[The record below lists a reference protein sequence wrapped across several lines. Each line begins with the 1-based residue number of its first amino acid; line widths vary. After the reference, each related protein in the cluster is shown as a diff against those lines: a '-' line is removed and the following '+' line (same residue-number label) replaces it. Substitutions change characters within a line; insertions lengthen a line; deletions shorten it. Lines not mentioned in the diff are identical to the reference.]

1 MTYLPDSL
9 DCAPPLLEGHPMPL
23 SAYLHT
29 VDLCVLFYCRADGEL
44 KLLLNKREA
53 EPFAG
58 HWALPGVVV
67 NGGVQDLSLKD
78 AVERLRAS
86 DKVGLALAW
95 SEQVGT
101 VGDAFRDPRCWSSS
115 TYYLAIVSDEVELA
129 EHQGWFSLTAVAD
142 GGTKLPFDH
151 NNIVAA
157 VKERLFSKSLY
168 SSLPLMFLGD
178 EFSAPQA
185 TTIFSLVLERPVL
198 KTSIRQRL
206 LKLAE
211 AGYLRET
218 GRKKHGE
225 GGRPQATVEMLR
237 PGEIYFFDRSFAD

>member
-1 MTYLPDSL
+1 
-9 DCAPPLLEGHPMPL
+9 MPL

-29 VDLCVLFYCRADGEL
+29 VDLCVLFYCRASGDL
-44 KLLLNKREA
+44 KLLLNRRDA
-53 EPFAG
+53 EPFVG

-86 DKVGLALAW
+86 DKVGVELAW

-115 TYYLAIVSDEVELA
+115 TYYLAIVADEVALA
-129 EHQGWFSLTAVAD
+129 EHQAWFALDAVAD
-142 GGTKLPFDH
+142 GSIKLPFDH
-151 NNIVAA
+151 NLIVAA
-157 VKERLFSKSLY
+157 VQERLLSKSLY
-168 SSLPLMFLGD
+168 SSLPLMFLGG

-185 TTIFSLVLERPVL
+185 TTIFSVVLARPVL
-198 KTSIRQRL
+198 KTSVRQRL

-218 GRKKHGE
+218 GRKKPGD
-225 GGRPQATVEMLR
+225 GGRPQATVEVLKA
-237 PGEIYFFDRSFAD
+237 GEVYFFDRSFAE

>member
-1 MTYLPDSL
+1 
-9 DCAPPLLEGHPMPL
+9 MPL

-29 VDLCVLFYCRADGEL
+29 VDLCVLFYCRASGEL

-86 DKVGLALAW
+86 DKVGFDLAW

-115 TYYLAIVSDEVELA
+115 TYYLAIVADDVALG
-129 EHQGWFSLTAVAD
+129 EHQAWFSLNAVAD
-142 GGTKLPFDH
+142 GSIKLPFDH
-151 NNIVAA
+151 NLIASPTVPTCSLQAKSKPTLSLARKRSTASLRLRSCTPPLTTTPGNAQWPA
-157 VKERLFSKSLY
+157 KGSASRLFS
-168 SSLPLMFLGD
+168 SSFNSP
-178 EFSAPQA
+178 A
-185 TTIFSLVLERPVL
+185 V
-198 KTSIRQRL
+198 RQ
-206 LKLAE
+206 
-211 AGYLRET
+211 
-218 GRKKHGE
+218 
-225 GGRPQATVEMLR
+225 
-237 PGEIYFFDRSFAD
+237 

>member
-1 MTYLPDSL
+1 M
-9 DCAPPLLEGHPMPL
+9 
-23 SAYLHT
+23 
-29 VDLCVLFYCRADGEL
+29 
-44 KLLLNKREA
+44 
-53 EPFAG
+53 
-58 HWALPGVVV
+58 

-86 DKVGLALAW
+86 DKVGVELAW

-115 TYYLAIVSDEVELA
+115 TYYLAIVADEVALA
-129 EHQGWFSLTAVAD
+129 EHQAWFALDAVAD
-142 GGTKLPFDH
+142 GSIKLPFDH
-151 NNIVAA
+151 NLIVAA
-157 VKERLFSKSLY
+157 VQERLLSKSLY

-185 TTIFSLVLERPVL
+185 TTIFSVVLARPVL
-198 KTSIRQRL
+198 KTSVRQRL

-218 GRKKHGE
+218 GRKKPGD
-225 GGRPQATVEMLR
+225 GGRPQATVAVLK
-237 PGEIYFFDRSFAD
+237 PGEVYFFDRSFAE

>member
-1 MTYLPDSL
+1 MPDH
-9 DCAPPLLEGHPMPL
+9 APTL

-29 VDLCVLFYCRADGEL
+29 VDLCVLFYCRVSGEL
-44 KLLLNKREA
+44 KILLNQREA

-86 DKVGLALAW
+86 DKVGLPLAW

-115 TYYLAIVSDEVELA
+115 TYYLAIVAGEVTLA
-129 EHQGWFSLTAVAD
+129 GHQQWFALEDIAD
-142 GGTKLPFDH
+142 GSTKLPFDH
-151 NNIVAA
+151 NAIVAA
-157 VKERLFSKSLY
+157 VQERLFSKSLY
-168 SSLPLMFLGD
+168 SSLPLMFLGN
-178 EFSAPQA
+178 EFSAPEA
-185 TTIFSLVLERPVL
+185 TTIFSLVLARPVL

-206 LKLAE
+206 LKLSE

-218 GRKKHGE
+218 GRKKQGE
-225 GGRPQATVEMLR
+225 GGRPQATVENLK
-237 PGEIYFFDRSFAD
+237 PGEVYFFDRSFAE

>member
-1 MTYLPDSL
+1 MS
-9 DCAPPLLEGHPMPL
+9 L

-29 VDLCVLFYCRADGEL
+29 IDLCVLFYCRASGEL
-44 KLLLNKREA
+44 KLLLNQREA

-78 AVERLRAS
+78 ALERLRAS
-86 DKVGLALAW
+86 DKVGFELAW

-115 TYYLAIVSDEVELA
+115 TYYLAIVADDVALG
-129 EHQGWFSLTAVAD
+129 EHQAWFALDAVAD
-142 GGTKLPFDH
+142 GGLKLPFDH
-151 NNIVAA
+151 NLIVAA
-157 VKERLFSKSLY
+157 VQERLLSKSLY

-178 EFSAPQA
+178 EFSAPEA
-185 TTIFSLVLERPVL
+185 TTIFSVVLARPVL

-206 LKLAE
+206 LKLTE

-218 GRKKHGE
+218 GRKKQGE
-225 GGRPQATVEMLR
+225 GGRPQATVQVLK
-237 PGEIYFFDRSFAD
+237 PGEIYFFDRSFAE

>member
-1 MTYLPDSL
+1 
-9 DCAPPLLEGHPMPL
+9 MPL

-29 VDLCVLFYCRADGEL
+29 VDLCVLFYCRVSGEL
-44 KLLLNKREA
+44 KLLLNQREA
-53 EPFAG
+53 DPFIG

-86 DKVGLALAW
+86 DKVGLPLAW

-115 TYYLAIVSDEVELA
+115 TYYLAIVDQEWPLGT
-129 EHQGWFSLTAVAD
+129 HQAWFSLKAVAD
-142 GGTKLPFDH
+142 GSIKLPFDH
-151 NNIVAA
+151 NVIVAA
-157 VKERLFSKSLY
+157 VLERLFSKSLY
-168 SSLPLMFLGD
+168 SNVPLLFLGR
-178 EFSAPQA
+178 EFSAPEA
-185 TTIFSLVLERPVL
+185 TTIFSRVLARPVL

-206 LKLAE
+206 LKLTE

-218 GRKKHGE
+218 GRKKQGD
-225 GGRPQATVEMLR
+225 GGRPQATVENLK
-237 PGEIYFFDRSFAD
+237 PGEVYFFDRSFSE

>member
-1 MTYLPDSL
+1 
-9 DCAPPLLEGHPMPL
+9 MPL
-23 SAYLHT
+23 SPYLHT
-29 VDLCVLFYCRADGEL
+29 VDLCVLFYCRAAGEL

-67 NGGVQDLSLKD
+67 NGDVQDLSLQA

-86 DKVGLALAW
+86 DKVGLSLAW

-115 TYYLAIVSDEVELA
+115 TYYLAIVADEVPLG
-129 EHQGWFSLTAVAD
+129 EHQAWFALEAVAD
-142 GGTKLPFDH
+142 GSIKLPFDH
-151 NNIVAA
+151 NLIVAA
-157 VKERLFSKSLY
+157 VQERLLSKSLY
-168 SSLPLMFLGD
+168 SSLPLMFLGN
-178 EFSAPQA
+178 EFSAPEA
-185 TTIFSLVLERPVL
+185 TTIFSRVLSRPVL

-206 LKLAE
+206 LKLTE

-225 GGRPQATVEMLR
+225 EGRPQATVEVLK

>member
-1 MTYLPDSL
+1 
-9 DCAPPLLEGHPMPL
+9 MPL

-29 VDLCVLFYCRADGEL
+29 VDLCVLFYCRASGEL

-67 NGGVQDLSLKD
+67 NGGVQDLSLQD

-86 DKVGLALAW
+86 DKVGFELAW

-115 TYYLAIVSDEVELA
+115 TYYLAIVAQEVPLGA
-129 EHQGWFSLTAVAD
+129 HQAWFALDAVAD
-142 GGTKLPFDH
+142 GGIKLPFDH
-151 NNIVAA
+151 NQIVAS
-157 VKERLFSKSLY
+157 VQERLLSKSLY
-168 SSLPLMFLGD
+168 SSLPLMFLGE
-178 EFSAPQA
+178 EFSAPEA
-185 TTIFSLVLERPVL
+185 TMIFSVVLARPVL

-206 LKLAE
+206 LKLTE
-211 AGYLRET
+211 AGHLRET

-225 GGRPQATVEMLR
+225 GGRPQATVAVLK
-237 PGEIYFFDRSFAD
+237 PGEVYFFDRSFAD

>member
-1 MTYLPDSL
+1 MS
-9 DCAPPLLEGHPMPL
+9 L

-29 VDLCVLFYCRADGEL
+29 VDLCVLRYCRASGEL

-58 HWALPGVVV
+58 NWALPGVVV
-67 NGGVQDLSLKD
+67 NGDVQDLSLKD

-86 DKVGLALAW
+86 DKVGFALTW

-115 TYYLAIVSDEVELA
+115 TYYLAIVADEVRLG
-129 EHQGWFSLTAVAD
+129 EHQGWFALDAVANCSL
-142 GGTKLPFDH
+142 KLPFDH
-151 NNIVAA
+151 NLIVAA
-157 VKERLFSKSLY
+157 VQERLLSKSLY

-185 TTIFSLVLERPVL
+185 TTIFSVVLARPVL

-206 LKLAE
+206 LKLTE

-218 GRKKHGE
+218 GRKKQGD
-225 GGRPQATVEMLR
+225 GGRPQATMAMLK

>member
-1 MTYLPDSL
+1 
-9 DCAPPLLEGHPMPL
+9 MPR

-29 VDLCVLFYCRADGEL
+29 VDLCVLSYCRLSGEL
-44 KLLLNKREA
+44 KLLLNQRDA

-67 NGGVQDLSLKD
+67 NGGVQDLSLQA

-86 DKVGLALAW
+86 DKVGLDLAW

-115 TYYLAIVSDEVELA
+115 TYYLAIVNEDVTLG
-129 EHQGWFSLTAVAD
+129 EHQGWYSLTAVAS
-142 GGTKLPFDH
+142 GGIKLPFDH
-151 NNIVAA
+151 NSIVAA
-157 VKERLFSKSLY
+157 VQDRLFSKSLY
-168 SSLPLMFLGD
+168 SNLPLMFLGN
-178 EFSAPQA
+178 EFSAPDA
-185 TTIFSLVLERPVL
+185 TTIFSLVLARPVL

-206 LKLAE
+206 LKLTE

-218 GRKKHGE
+218 GRKKQGE
-225 GGRPQATVEMLR
+225 GGRPQATVENLK

>member
-1 MTYLPDSL
+1 
-9 DCAPPLLEGHPMPL
+9 MPR

-29 VDLCVLFYCRADGEL
+29 VDLCVLSYCRISGEL
-44 KLLLNKREA
+44 KLLLNQRDA

-67 NGGVQDLSLKD
+67 NGGVQDLSLQA

-86 DKVGLALAW
+86 DKVGLDLAW

-115 TYYLAIVSDEVELA
+115 TYYLAIVNEDVTLG
-129 EHQGWFSLTAVAD
+129 EHQGWYSLTAVAS
-142 GGTKLPFDH
+142 GGIKLPFDH
-151 NNIVAA
+151 NSIVAA
-157 VKERLFSKSLY
+157 VQDRLFSKSLY
-168 SSLPLMFLGD
+168 SNLPLMFLGN
-178 EFSAPQA
+178 EFSAPDA
-185 TTIFSLVLERPVL
+185 TTIFSLVLARPVL

-206 LKLAE
+206 LKLTE

-218 GRKKHGE
+218 GRKKQGE
-225 GGRPQATVEMLR
+225 GGRPQATVENLK

>member
-1 MTYLPDSL
+1 
-9 DCAPPLLEGHPMPL
+9 MPL
-23 SAYLHT
+23 SPYLHT
-29 VDLCVLFYCRADGEL
+29 VDLCVLCYCRAAGEL

-67 NGGVQDLSLKD
+67 NGGVQDLSLQD

-86 DKVGLALAW
+86 SKVGLELAW

-115 TYYLAIVSDEVELA
+115 TYYLAIVADEVA
-129 EHQGWFSLTAVAD
+129 PSEHQGWFPLKAVAD
-142 GGTKLPFDH
+142 GSTKLPFDH
-151 NNIVAA
+151 NSIVAA
-157 VKERLFSKSLY
+157 VQERLFSKSLY
-168 SSLPLMFLGD
+168 SSLPLMFLGN
-178 EFSAPQA
+178 EFSAPKA

-206 LKLAE
+206 LKLTE

-225 GGRPQATVEMLR
+225 GGRPQATVENLK
-237 PGEIYFFDRSFAD
+237 PGVVYFFDRSFAD

>member
-1 MTYLPDSL
+1 
-9 DCAPPLLEGHPMPL
+9 MPI
-23 SAYLHT
+23 SPYLHT
-29 VDLCVLFYCRADGEL
+29 VDLCVLFYCRTSGEL

-67 NGGVQDLSLKD
+67 NGGVQDLSLQD

-86 DKVGLALAW
+86 DKVGLKLAW

-115 TYYLAIVSDEVELA
+115 TYYLAIVADEVSLA
-129 EHQGWFSLTAVAD
+129 EHQGWFSLNAVAD
-142 GGTKLPFDH
+142 GSIRLPFDH
-151 NNIVAA
+151 NTIVAA
-157 VKERLFSKSLY
+157 VQERLFSKSLY
-168 SSLPLMFLGD
+168 SSLPLMFLGN
-178 EFSAPQA
+178 EFSAPEA
-185 TTIFSLVLERPVL
+185 TTIFSLVLARPVL

-206 LKLAE
+206 LKLTE

-218 GRKKHGE
+218 GRKKNGE
-225 GGRPQATVEMLR
+225 GGRPQATVENLK

>member
-1 MTYLPDSL
+1 
-9 DCAPPLLEGHPMPL
+9 MPR

-29 VDLCVLFYCRADGEL
+29 VDLCVLSYCRISGEL
-44 KLLLNKREA
+44 KLLLNQRDA

-67 NGGVQDLSLKD
+67 NGGVQDLSLQA

-86 DKVGLALAW
+86 DKVGLDLAW

-115 TYYLAIVSDEVELA
+115 TYYLAIVNEDVTLGD
-129 EHQGWFSLTAVAD
+129 HQRWYSLTAVAS
-142 GGTKLPFDH
+142 GGIKLPFDH
-151 NNIVAA
+151 NSIVAA
-157 VKERLFSKSLY
+157 VQDRLFSKSLY
-168 SSLPLMFLGD
+168 SNLPLMFLGN
-178 EFSAPQA
+178 EFSAPDA
-185 TTIFSLVLERPVL
+185 TTIFSLVLARPVL

-206 LKLAE
+206 LKLTE

-218 GRKKHGE
+218 GRKKQGE
-225 GGRPQATVEMLR
+225 GGRPQATVENLK

>member
-1 MTYLPDSL
+1 
-9 DCAPPLLEGHPMPL
+9 MPL

-29 VDLCVLFYCRADGEL
+29 VDLCVLFYCRVSGEL
-44 KLLLNKREA
+44 KLLLNKRGA

-86 DKVGLALAW
+86 DKVGFKLAW
-95 SEQVGT
+95 NEQVGT

-115 TYYLAIVSDEVELA
+115 TYYLAIVADDVELV
-129 EHQGWFSLTAVAD
+129 EHQAWFTLEAVAD
-142 GGTKLPFDH
+142 GSIKLPFDH
-151 NNIVAA
+151 NLIVAA
-157 VKERLFSKSLY
+157 VQERLLSKSLY
-168 SSLPLMFLGD
+168 SSLPLMFLGN
-178 EFSAPQA
+178 EFSAPEA
-185 TTIFSLVLERPVL
+185 TAIFSRVLARPVL

-206 LKLAE
+206 LKLTE

-218 GRKKHGE
+218 GRKKQGE
-225 GGRPQATVEMLR
+225 GGRPQATVEVLK
-237 PGEIYFFDRSFAD
+237 PGDVYFFDRSFAD